1 MKHTFKDTV
10 YRLTRAIPKGKV
22 ATYGQLAKLAGR
34 PNAARAIGA
43 FMMTNPDAPRTPCH
57 RVVASDGSLTGY
69 SGEGGIAG
77 KKSMLEK
84 EGVHFVRNKVN
95 LALSHWRGT

>member
-1 MKHTFKDTV
+1 M
-10 YRLTRAIPKGKV
+10 A
-22 ATYGQLAKLAGR
+22 QAGR
-34 PNAARAIGA
+34 
-43 FMMTNPDAPRTPCH
+43 APP
-57 RVVASDGSLTGY
+57 G
-69 SGEGGIAG
+69 GGIAG